1 MRLVPIVA
9 NVGALANRGGG
20 PKHPF
25 FLRPAKERVAPM
37 KRILVLMTATAMM
50 AAMIAIPGVALAQ
63 GGDVCFIK
71 NGETKVQK
79 GTTSSCTTDSTSTA
93 FALKDS
99 DATAFSG
106 SKARAIKGSEAF
118 AVVNSEA
125 TATNDSEARAEGS
138 SEATATNDSVA
149 QAIHNSEATATN
161 DSFAIALDNSEAT
174 ASSDSDAFA
183 FNNCTATAHN
193 GEVESCP

>member
-1 MRLVPIVA
+1 MVA
-9 NVGALANRGGG
+9 SVGALANRCGG

-25 FLRPAKERVAPM
+25 CLRPTKGRVAPM
-37 KRILVLMTATAMM
+37 KRILVLLSATAMM
-50 AAMIAIPGVALAQ
+50 VAMMAMSGVALAQ

-71 NGETKVQK
+71 NGEPKVQK
-79 GTTSSCTTDSTSTA
+79 GTTSTCTTDSTSTA

-125 TATNDSEARAEGS
+125 TATNNSFAFAQID
-138 SEATATNDSVA
+138 SEATATNNSEAVA
-149 QAIHNSEATATN
+149 IGNSEATAT
-161 DSFAIALDNSEAT
+161 
-174 ASSDSDAFA
+174 
-183 FNNCTATAHN
+183 
-193 GEVESCP
+193 

>member
-1 MRLVPIVA
+1 IRLVPMVA
-9 NVGALANRGGG
+9 SVGALANRGGG

-25 FLRPAKERVAPM
+25 YLRPAKGRVAPM
-37 KRILVLMTATAMM
+37 KRILVLMTATAML

-138 SEATATNDSVA
+138 SEATATNDS
-149 QAIHNSEATATN
+149 EAV
-161 DSFAIALDNSEAT
+161 ALDNSEAT
-174 ASSDSDAFA
+174 ATNNSVAFA
-183 FNNCTATAHN
+183 QIDSEATATNNSEAVAIGN
-193 GEVESCP
+193 SEVTAT

>member
-1 MRLVPIVA
+1 MVA
-9 NVGALANRGGG
+9 SVGALANRGGG

-25 FLRPAKERVAPM
+25 YLRPAKGRVAPM

-50 AAMIAIPGVALAQ
+50 AAMMAMPGVALAQ

-106 SKARAIKGSEAF
+106 SKATS
-118 AVVNSEA
+118 
-125 TATNDSEARAEGS
+125 TNDSEA
-138 SEATATNDSVA
+138 
-149 QAIHNSEATATN
+149 
-161 DSFAIALDNSEAT
+161 IA
-174 ASSDSDAFA
+174 FG
-183 FNNCTATAHN
+183 NCTATAHN
-193 GEVESCP
+193 GEVE